1 MLSTAEHIVE
11 RPSVAAID
19 YHNHLDSLDPRDV
32 LTIMD
37 ACGLERIVNITMQT
51 GEEALA
57 VMRRFHSA
65 APQRFSTIG
74 WMDWSGIE
82 QPDFFRKSVD
92 SLEQLVEHGACGLK
106 MWKDLGLTVRD
117 ASGQLLR
124 IDDERLAPIFE
135 KAAEL
140 QVPVMFHTADPDA
153 FFLPTDQ
160 YNERFEELA
169 AHPDWSFY
177 GSQYAKQELLEQ
189 RNRVFARHPGT
200 TFVAAHMAESAEC
213 LSRVAELLDAYP
225 NVSVDMSARVA
236 ELGRQPY
243 TARAFFLRYAEP
255 HPVWRGPASRYGNV
269 SSQLSLSGNR
279 RRVLRLSV
287 ARIEAGPLA
296 RPRPLSAA
304 GCAAENLPR
313 QRLGTTQY
321 CNRTPGAHISLAF
334 REMWDTTALSLQL
347 LEESKLRLIHRAN
360 LGHPGPLQFLLSA
373 VGGITHAGQH
383 TSHISE
389 AG

>member
-1 MLSTAEHIVE
+1 MTDKFQAMVTATARVDLNLTDYQPRSMLSTAEHIVE

-74 WMDWSGIE
+74 WMDWAGIE
-82 QPDFFRKSVD
+82 QPDFVRKSVD
-92 SLEQLVEHGACGLK
+92 FLERLVEQGACGLK

-140 QVPVMFHTADPDA
+140 KVPVMFHTADPDA

-177 GSQYAKQELLEQ
+177 GSQYAKQELLQQ
-189 RNRVFARHPGT
+189 RNRVFARHPRT

-213 LSRVAELLDAYP
+213 LSRVAEMLDAYP

-243 TARAFFLRYAEP
+243 TARAFFLRYASRILFGADLLPDVEMYRLNYRFLETADEYFDYP
-255 HPVWRGPASRYGNV
+255 SHASRQG
-269 SSQLSLSGNR
+269 R
-279 RRVLRLSV
+279 WRVHGLYLPP
-287 ARIEAGPLA
+287 EALQQIYRDNALA
-296 RPRPLSAA
+296 L
-304 GCAAENLPR
+304 L
-313 QRLGTTQY
+313 
-321 CNRTPGAHISLAF
+321 H
-334 REMWDTTALSLQL
+334 LQ
-347 LEESKLRLIHRAN
+347 
-360 LGHPGPLQFLLSA
+360 
-373 VGGITHAGQH
+373 
-383 TSHISE
+383 
-389 AG
+389 